1 MGRWAMEA
9 AAIVWLLLFKAHLLL
24 ILPGRLRSQ
33 SFRRAHARISGFPR
47 MFALKEM
54 DIISGIDLR
63 GVNVLKFFKTIF
75 KLLLYSICF

>member
-24 ILPGRLRSQ
+24 IL
-33 SFRRAHARISGFPR
+33 
-47 MFALKEM
+47 KEM

-63 GVNVLKFFKTIF
+63 GVNVLKLFKTIF